1 MESLNNILRKQP
13 KTRIVFNQKTGK
25 FENFKAKRIPYE
37 DMEPLDEIQV
47 ESALSEL
54 NRRTRRS
61 DRQKKNQYL
70 PENWNRIPWNEQ
82 EFQENFDE
90 CIYEQQ
96 LTQRLDPGKL
106 TQKPPLEWISEK
118 EATEIFKVNKEAV
131 NCEIREGR
139 LKVLQSAKTSQ
150 LLIYLDDAFF
160 QMVFPNSKKTPE
172 EKLHFIQKELKIL
185 DPKLKPQ
192 NYIKWILPRDLM
204 KRPWPDLDSEKVG
217 RAVLAWGDFNENV
230 FKLFKKI
237 SEQDKEN
244 SHLEYDDMDVNCIDT
259 LWIRSITIN
268 LGTPPLR
275 YFTIEEAAFYL
286 RLEVLNLIT
295 AVHFGDLTPMK
306 TGVGE
311 HTIFEKEQLLAYAG
325 PSSDPITAIE
335 NSKKTLRWVDE
346 EFRAEFTGTVLPDS
360 ESRMFMS
367 EEDIIAERKKIKES
381 FVLLSE
387 VSVSHR
393 AQNLFFF
400 NQLFNPNIKCLS
412 IPQVL
417 RNIKELR
424 LNHSKPEKPS
434 LSPIE

>member
-1 MESLNNILRKQP
+1 METLNNILRKQP
-13 KTRIVFNQKTGK
+13 KTRIVFNRKTGNY
-25 FENFKAKRIPYE
+25 ENFKAKRIPYE

-54 NRRTRRS
+54 HRRTRRT

-96 LTQRLDPGKL
+96 LTQRLDSAKL
-106 TQKPPLEWISEK
+106 TQKPPLEWVTQK
-118 EATEIFKVNKEAV
+118 EATELFKVSKEAL
-131 NCEIREGR
+131 NREIREGG

-160 QMVFPNSKKTPE
+160 QMVFPNSRKTPE
-172 EKLHFIQKELKIL
+172 EKLHIIQKELKIL
-185 DPKLKPQ
+185 DPKLKPR
-192 NYIKWILPRDLM
+192 NYIKWILPHDLM

-217 RAVLAWGDFNENV
+217 RAVLACGDFNENV
-230 FKLFKKI
+230 LKLFRKI
-237 SEQDKEN
+237 SERDKEN
-244 SHLEYDDMDVNCIDT
+244 SHLQYNDMDVNCIDT

-268 LGTPPLR
+268 LGKPPLR

-286 RLEVLNLIT
+286 RFGVLNLIT
-295 AVHFGDLTPMK
+295 AVHYGDLTPMK

-325 PSSDPITAIE
+325 PSSDPITATE
-335 NSKKTLRWVDE
+335 NSKKTLKWVDE
-346 EFRAEFTGTVLPDS
+346 EFRAEFTGTVLPET

-381 FVLLSE
+381 FALLSE
-387 VSVSHR
+387 VSFAHR

-400 NQLFNPNIKCLS
+400 NQLLHPNLQS
-412 IPQVL
+412 PPIPMGL
-417 RNIKELR
+417 RNIKEL
-424 LNHSKPEKPS
+424 S
-434 LSPIE
+434 LKYHVFAKKG